1 MIEINLVPDVKQE
14 LIRAQGQRTA
24 VISGAILVALAS
36 AGAIVALC
44 LWVFAGQTIHM
55 NLLRGQIDD
64 KQKEIQAITD
74 LPSALTIQNQ
84 FAKLSEVHASRNIDS
99 RLFNILTTI
108 APGEPN
114 EVQVSNAS
122 VDSEAKTITIEAQ
135 AAAGF
140 SALETYK
147 KTIEATN
154 VTYTLPG
161 GEGVDG
167 ERKTVPLAENVADVE
182 RSFGEDANGRQVL
195 RFVITFNYTEDL
207 FSPKAKNVTVV
218 APTKRNA
225 TDSYLAVPDSL
236 FAPRAADTEEEN

>member
-14 LIRAQGQRTA
+14 LIRAQTQRTA
-24 VISGAILVALAS
+24 VISGAVIVAIAS

-44 LWVFAGQTIHM
+44 LWVFAGQALHM
-55 NLLRGQIDD
+55 SLLSGQIDE
-64 KQKEIQAITD
+64 KQKEIKAITD

-84 FAKLSEVHASRNIDS
+84 FAKLSEVHGSRNIDS

-114 EVQVSNAS
+114 EIQVSNAS
-122 VDSEAKTITIEAQ
+122 IDSGANTITIEAQ
-135 AAAGF
+135 ATAGF

-154 VTYTLPG
+154 VSYTFIG

-167 ERKTVPLAENVADVE
+167 EKRNVPLAENVADVE

-195 RFVITFNYTEDL
+195 RFVITFNYAEDL
-207 FSPKAKNVTVV
+207 FSPKSKNVTIT

-225 TDSYLAVPDSL
+225 TDSYLAVPNSL
-236 FAPRAADTEEEN
+236 FAPRAADTKEEN